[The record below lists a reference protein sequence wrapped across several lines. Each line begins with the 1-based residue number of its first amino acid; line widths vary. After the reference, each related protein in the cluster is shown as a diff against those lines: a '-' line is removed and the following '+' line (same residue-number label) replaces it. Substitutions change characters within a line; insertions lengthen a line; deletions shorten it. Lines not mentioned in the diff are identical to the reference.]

1 MISPKAA
8 SITASAKPKLV
19 LASASPRR
27 AALLAQVGIVPDA
40 FLSPEIDEHPKR
52 DELPRV
58 HALRLAGEKARAA
71 ALKWQGE
78 PAYILSA
85 DTVVACGRRILPK
98 AETPAEV
105 RACLTLLTGRRH
117 QVITAVAL
125 MTPGSELRIKS
136 VLTRVS
142 FRPLQTEEIEAYSA
156 GDEGLGKAGGY
167 AIQGRAECFV
177 KEISGSWS
185 NVVGLPLAVTLAL
198 LEGNGWHA
206 R

>member
-1 MISPKAA
+1 
-8 SITASAKPKLV
+8 
-19 LASASPRR
+19 
-27 AALLAQVGIVPDA
+27 VPDA
-40 FLSPEIDEHPKR
+40 FLSPEINESSTKA
-52 DELPRV
+52 ELPRV
-58 HALRLAGEKARAA
+58 HALRMAGEKVHAA

-98 AETPAEV
+98 AETPAQV
-105 RACLTLLTGRRH
+105 SACLKLLSGRRH

-125 MTPGSELRIKS
+125 IVPGGALRIKS
-136 VLTRVS
+136 ALTRVS
-142 FRPLQTEEIEAYSA
+142 FRRLQAEEIEAYCV
-156 GDEGLGKAGGY
+156 GGEGVGKAGGY

-185 NVVGLPLAVTLAL
+185 NVVGLPLAMTLGL